1 MLADETCAQACQ
13 EQVDLGFDQGRRLIF
28 RYSGIDATAQFAMTY
43 AVKEIN
49 QQTNSEPNKEADPRL
64 QRQA

>member
-1 MLADETCAQACQ
+1 MRSSACQ
-13 EQVDLGFDQGRRLIF
+13 EHVDLSFDQGRRLIF

-49 QQTNSEPNKEADPRL
+49 QQTNSEPNKEADPSL
-64 QRQA
+64 QGQA